1 MLGKPIVPP
10 FARTERDLVRAAQ
23 AGDQTA
29 VAYLVT
35 GYEPVCRLVRSQMR
49 KLDRTGNQHD
59 ELRAV
64 ANLALLEALP
74 NFDPARGAKFT
85 TYAFQYVRG
94 AMLKSLFPGQRAS
107 RDESKPIV
115 RLVRL
120 DAPAT
125 DAADDSEGYEREL
138 FARDKDYGIDPGYD
152 RVLTT
157 DRDADIRAFVSGL
170 GDGQRG
176 IVIDLF
182 WHHKTHLEVATDRG
196 VSRPAVSR
204 ALARAF
210 GHGRAELA
218 AHEAALAA

>member
-1 MLGKPIVPP
+1 
-10 FARTERDLVRAAQ
+10 
-23 AGDQTA
+23 
-29 VAYLVT
+29 
-35 GYEPVCRLVRSQMR
+35 MR
-49 KLDRTGNQHD
+49 KLDRTGHQHD

-74 NFDPARGAKFT
+74 NFHPSRGAKFT
-85 TYAFQYVRG
+85 TYAFHYVRG
-94 AMLKSLFPGQRAS
+94 AMLKALFPGQRS
-107 RDESKPIV
+107 SLDKSKPTV
-115 RLVRL
+115 RLVPL

-138 FARDKDYGIDPGYD
+138 FARDKSYGIDPGYD
-152 RVLTT
+152 RVLTA
-157 DRDADIRAFVSGL
+157 DRDADVRAFVSEL

-182 WHHKTHLEVATDRG
+182 WHHKTHLEVATNRG

-204 ALARAF
+204 ALARAYR
-210 GHGRAELA
+210 HGRVELA